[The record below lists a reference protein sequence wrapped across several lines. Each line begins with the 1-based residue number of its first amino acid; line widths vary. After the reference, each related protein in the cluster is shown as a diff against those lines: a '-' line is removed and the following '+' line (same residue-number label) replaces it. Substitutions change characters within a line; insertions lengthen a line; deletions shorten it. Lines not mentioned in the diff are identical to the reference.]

1 MARRVTLLAP
11 RLSLRAPLA
20 RDASRISELTSDWE
34 VARMTSRIPHP
45 NPPAE
50 ARRFV
55 DAVRDEGRAV
65 FGIETA
71 ADGLIGMTGFED
83 GALGY
88 WLGRPW
94 HGRGYATEA
103 ASALLV
109 HVFGAL
115 GANVV
120 EAGVFADNPASL
132 RVLQKLGF
140 RETGVSSSASRARG
154 VEVVRRDCRLE
165 RARWAAAR
173 SGGARAAAARLRAA
187 EQGRAPGQAA
197 S

>member
-1 MARRVTLLAP
+1 MARRLTLRSP
-11 RLSLRAPLA
+11 RLILRAPLA
-20 RDASRISELTSDWE
+20 RDAARIAELTSDWD
-34 VARMTSRIPHP
+34 VARMTTRIPHP

-55 DAVRDEGRAV
+55 KSVREDGRPV
-65 FGIETA
+65 FGIETP
-71 ADGLIGMTGFED
+71 ADGLIGMIGYED
-83 GALGY
+83 QALGY
-88 WLGRPW
+88 WLGRLW

-103 ASALLV
+103 VSAMLV

-115 GANVV
+115 GA
-120 EAGVFADNPASL
+120 EAVDASVFADNPASM

-140 RETGVSSSASRARG
+140 RETGVASSASRARG
-154 VEVVRRDCRLE
+154 AEVVHRDYRLE

-187 EQGRAPGQAA
+187 
-197 S
+197 